1 MLPAGSIVGTLY
13 QGCTV
18 IKTSHLPIR
27 YFLAL
32 LWAHPILHISTIRVN
47 SYEHRSFPS
56 TSHPFTTVPYVPAHL
71 LPSFP
76 ITYFRM
82 ASSPK
87 LCKHFL
93 THYPNNTS
101 YGTSC
106 TSAVSLRGLQPF
118 ASCGMWE
125 RGGGVEGD
133 LDRFVCDDRGWRW
146 RWPKGRSHSQ
156 NTHTEISTFIFAL
169 VWSACFATTHGNIR
183 KHCN

>member
-47 SYEHRSFPS
+47 SYEHRSFTS

-118 ASCGMWE
+118 ASCGMW
-125 RGGGVEGD
+125 GGGGF
-133 LDRFVCDDRGWRW
+133 RSVCVWRQ
-146 RWPKGRSHSQ
+146 RLKVKVAKRAFPLTKHPHRNINLYIRSC
-156 NTHTEISTFIFAL
+156 L
-169 VWSACFATTHGNIR
+169 VRMFCYNAR
-183 KHCN
+183 